1 MPHRARPRAL
11 VVCLALAL
19 AASAC
24 GSQVDHDR
32 IVAAAGT
39 RSADAS
45 AKGSNGSTTGGDD
58 LAASTT
64 GGSPSAGS
72 GTTGGT
78 GAPVVSTPGSPSSGG
93 GSGGTTTGG
102 STGGTVT
109 AASGSPVTIGN
120 IGTYSGVVGSIFP
133 GGAAAVQA
141 WAQSVNA
148 RGGLHGHPVRVVSAD
163 DGGDPARALSL
174 ARQMVEEQG
183 AIAFIGNMMPL
194 SLSGIRKYLESK
206 SVPLIGGDVTLPD
219 WIESPVIF
227 PSGTDVVSI
236 SVASVNLLAEAGG
249 KKLAILWCGE
259 SPSCGGLARAA
270 EAGVPKGMTLAFT
283 TQVSIV
289 QTDFTT
295 ECLRAKQQGVDTIF
309 VAADA
314 NTVIRVGRSC
324 AQQGVKPIYGTASV
338 AVGPQLADDP
348 NMEGLIAPTNNA
360 PWFDTSTPGGKLF
373 NDAMRTY
380 ASGAPLSAP
389 AASMFA
395 GGLIV
400 ESASTGFSTKPTSA
414 ELLAGLRGLRN
425 QTAQGLAPSLS
436 FRNGGSGPIPCY
448 FVVKVKG
455 GHWTAPS
462 GAKPLCL

>member
-1 MPHRARPRAL
+1 
-11 VVCLALAL
+11 
-19 AASAC
+19 
-24 GSQVDHDR
+24 
-32 IVAAAGT
+32 
-39 RSADAS
+39 
-45 AKGSNGSTTGGDD
+45 
-58 LAASTT
+58 
-64 GGSPSAGS
+64 
-72 GTTGGT
+72 
-78 GAPVVSTPGSPSSGG
+78 
-93 GSGGTTTGG
+93 
-102 STGGTVT
+102 
-109 AASGSPVTIGN
+109 
-120 IGTYSGVVGSIFP
+120 
-133 GGAAAVQA
+133 VQA

-148 RGGLHGHPVRVVSAD
+148 RGGLHGHPVRVVSGD

-194 SLSGIRKYLESK
+194 SLSGIRRYLESK

-219 WIESPVIF
+219 WIESPAIF

-236 SVASVNLLAEAGG
+236 SVASVNLLAQAGG
-249 KKLAILWCGE
+249 KRLAILWCGE

-270 EAGVPKGMTLAFT
+270 EKGVPKGMTLAFT

-295 ECLRAKQQGVDTIF
+295 ECLRAKQAGVDTIF

-324 AQQGVKPIYGTASV
+324 AQQGVKPIYGTASI

-380 ASGAPLSAP
+380 ASNAPLSAP
-389 AASMFA
+389 AASVFA

-400 ESASTGFSTKPTSA
+400 EAASAGLSATPTSA
-414 ELLAGLRGLRN
+414 ELLAGLRSLRN
-425 QTAQGLAPSLS
+425 QTAQGLAPALS

-448 FVVKVKG
+448 FVVAVRG
-455 GHWTAPS
+455 GRWTAPN
-462 GAKPLCL
+462 GAKPACL

>member
-1 MPHRARPRAL
+1 VL
-11 VVCLALAL
+11 
-19 AASAC
+19 
-24 GSQVDHDR
+24 
-32 IVAAAGT
+32 
-39 RSADAS
+39 
-45 AKGSNGSTTGGDD
+45 
-58 LAASTT
+58 
-64 GGSPSAGS
+64 
-72 GTTGGT
+72 
-78 GAPVVSTPGSPSSGG
+78 
-93 GSGGTTTGG
+93 
-102 STGGTVT
+102 
-109 AASGSPVTIGN
+109 
-120 IGTYSGVVGSIFP
+120 GSIFP

-141 WAQSVNA
+141 WAQSVNS

-194 SLSGIRKYLESK
+194 SLSGIRHYLESK

-219 WIESPVIF
+219 WIESPDIF
-227 PSGTDVVSI
+227 ASGTDVVSI
-236 SVASVNLLAEAGG
+236 SVAAVNLLRDAGG

-270 EAGVPKGMTLAFT
+270 EAKVPTGMTLAFT
-283 TQVSIV
+283 SQVSIV

-295 ECLRAKQQGVDTIF
+295 ECLRAKQAGVDTIF

-324 AQQGVKPIYGTASV
+324 AQQGVKVLYGTASV

-400 ESASTGFSTKPTSA
+400 EAASGGLSATPTSA
-414 ELLAGLRGLRN
+414 ELLAGLRALRN
-425 QTAQGLAPSLS
+425 QTAQGLAPPLS

-455 GHWTAPS
+455 GKWTAPS

>member
-1 MPHRARPRAL
+1 MPHRARPRVVAL
-11 VVCLALAL
+11 CLTLAL

-24 GSQVDHDR
+24 GSQVNHDR
-32 IVAAAGT
+32 VVAAAGT
-39 RSADAS
+39 RVADPS
-45 AKGSNGSTTGGDD
+45 GTGTSGSTTGGDGT
-58 LAASTT
+58 AASTT
-64 GGSPSAGS
+64 GGTATGGDATATGSGSPS
-72 GTTGGT
+72 
-78 GAPVVSTPGSPSSGG
+78 VSTPGATASANAGTGG
-93 GSGGTTTGG
+93 GTGS

-148 RGGLHGHPVRVVSAD
+148 RGGLHGHPVRVVSGD

-219 WIESPVIF
+219 WIESPAIF

-236 SVASVNLLAEAGG
+236 SVAAVDLLAEAGG

-270 EAGVPKGMTLAFT
+270 ESGLPKGMTLAFT

-295 ECLRAKQQGVDTIF
+295 ECLRAKQAGVDTIF

-324 AQQGVKPIYGTASV
+324 AQQGLKPLYGTASI

-360 PWFDTSTPGGKLF
+360 PWFDSSTPGGKLF

-380 ASGAPLSAP
+380 ASGAPLTAP

-400 ESASTGFSTKPTSA
+400 EAGSTGLSATPTSA

-425 QTAQGLAPSLS
+425 QTAEGLAPPLT
-436 FRNGGSGPIPCY
+436 FRNGGSGPIRCY

-462 GAKPLCL
+462 GSKPLCL